1 MGPVRFSFASAG
13 DNGPRR
19 PMTVIS
25 GIQASW
31 RVAARQRHGPH
42 LSRREIAYLE
52 DRMGFLSKAR
62 GMASGRRGTAATP
75 PVGGR
80 RRRRPAAGGGKG
92 RMAGKAFKA
101 LRGRGK
107 I

>member
-1 MGPVRFSFASAG
+1 
-13 DNGPRR
+13 
-19 PMTVIS
+19 
-25 GIQASW
+25 
-31 RVAARQRHGPH
+31 
-42 LSRREIAYLE
+42 
-52 DRMGFLSKAR
+52 MGFLSKAR

>member
-1 MGPVRFSFASAG
+1 
-13 DNGPRR
+13 
-19 PMTVIS
+19 
-25 GIQASW
+25 
-31 RVAARQRHGPH
+31 
-42 LSRREIAYLE
+42 
-52 DRMGFLSKAR
+52 MGFLSKAL

-75 PVGGR
+75 PGGGRPR
-80 RRRRPAAGGGKG
+80 RRRRPAAGGGRG